1 MGRIGLGGL
10 TRGLLGWQLL
20 SLSLLGCNLGS
31 SILLSKLGHLS
42 LGLLS
47 FLDGITLLRWGLRL
61 DLRGFLD
68 LLSLCRLRYVDWRLR
83 LRRGH
88 ELLVDNIE
96 LRHSIVKVLLEAVDL
111 FDFGRVVGQEAS
123 VILPHLGHIMRKL
136 QSTLVFTLRKVVLNR
151 VQIHELKAWLIL
163 HLLENR
169 VVKVGRLKQL
179 RGGAMS
185 FQEAQN
191 SLAGIL

>member
-1 MGRIGLGGL
+1 L
-10 TRGLLGWQLL
+10 QLL
-20 SLSLLGCNLGS
+20 SLSLLGSNLGS
-31 SILLSKLGHLS
+31 SILFPKLGNLS

-47 FLDGITLLRWGLRL
+47 FLDCITLLRWGLRL
-61 DLRGFLD
+61 NLRGFLN
-68 LLSLCRLRYVDWRLR
+68 LRSLCRFRDVHRRLR

-88 ELLVDNIE
+88 QLLVDNIE
-96 LRHSIVKVLLEAVDL
+96 LRQNSVKVLLKAVDL
-111 FDFGRVVGQEAS
+111 IDFGRVVGQETS

-136 QSTLVFTLRKVVLNR
+136 QSTLVFALRKVVLNR

-163 HLLENR
+163 HLLEHR
-169 VVKVGRLKQL
+169 VVKVGWLKQL